1 MSYYKDRLDS
11 LFLTTEDCTDVLTY
25 DVAEDDSRKG
35 RFQYIRPSDEGIDIY
50 FFDLHKN
57 VRYFDVVEPENVRPG
72 KDRQNHKEYKITR
85 LDNPVGDMKY
95 KFPAGVGETYPF
107 IPTEICDKYAKGEKI
122 KVLYLTEGAFKAWK
136 AAKHGLNIVGLTSIT
151 HYKQADGVI
160 YRDISR
166 IIEKCNVECVCMLYD
181 NDCLDLGAK
190 DLTTNGDLARR
201 PTTFFNSMVSIYNLL
216 LEYPV
221 DIYFT
226 HILKDVEGSPKGL
239 DDLYCSFHGN
249 EDIITRDLN
258 ALSRCND
265 FTYKLNLKTNFKRL
279 RSYFGIKN
287 AQAFF
292 AKHESEIMNTGNNSF
307 IFYGSQ
313 YRININA
320 DTGEKEITLEVPA
333 DLNKFFR
340 CGDDYYELVPTPNP
354 WGEMEDVLTK
364 RSAKTITDDF
374 GKDAL
379 KYVQKYKAFVNIPSN
394 VSYQRIINNCYNI
407 YNEIHHEIKE
417 GSWRWTETF
426 LQHIFGEYYELGL
439 DYLTIL
445 YREPTQ
451 KLPVLCLVSEE
462 RRTGKTTFLDWLCDI
477 YGENGCIIGNE
488 ELKSQFNGVF
498 LQKLIVGL
506 DETSLAD
513 NREITERIKM
523 LSTAK
528 KIPTQRKGVDFTI
541 NYIFAKFI
549 LCSNKVDSFIYT
561 EGEENR
567 FFVLKIPTLD
577 GKEIVDLRN
586 KLHEEI
592 PAFLFYIQNRKITH
606 KKESRMWFAYDLY
619 RTQAFEAL
627 CEKQKPRAQKIVESF
642 IAETMED
649 FNLKELLVTKD
660 AICEMVPDLRKFEL
674 QVNDILKRLSNDKAT
689 KPQRFSIPYW
699 VDNEGAEAFGGDPM
713 KVSYRRFLG
722 RPYLFTK
729 H

>member
-1 MSYYKDRLDS
+1 MSYFKDRLDS

-25 DVAEDDSRKG
+25 DIAEDDSRKG
-35 RFQYIRPSDEGIDIY
+35 RFQYIRSSDEGIDIY

-57 VRYFDVVEPENVRPG
+57 VRYFDVVDPANVRPG

-85 LDNPVGDMKY
+85 LENPVGDMKY
-95 KFPAGVGETYPF
+95 KFPTGVGETYPF

-122 KVLYLTEGAFKAWK
+122 KVLYLTEGAFKAFK
-136 AAKHGLNIVGLTSIT
+136 ASKHGLNIVGLTSIT

-216 LEYPV
+216 LEYNV

-239 DDLYCSFHGN
+239 DDLYCAFHGN

-258 ALSRCND
+258 ALSRSND
-265 FTYKLNLKTNFKRL
+265 YTYKLNLKTNFKRL

-287 AQAFF
+287 AQSFF
-292 AKHESEIMNTGNNSF
+292 AKHETEIMNTGNNSF

-340 CGDDYYELVPTPNP
+340 CGDDYFELVPTPNP

-364 RSAKTITDDF
+364 RAAKTITDDF

-394 VSYQRIINNCYNI
+394 VSYQRIINSCYNI

-417 GSWRWTETF
+417 GSWRWTELF

-619 RTQAFEAL
+619 RTKAFEAL
-627 CEKQKPRAQKIVESF
+627 CEKQKPRAQKIIETF
-642 IAETMED
+642 ITETMED
-649 FNLKELLVTKD
+649 FNLKELWVSKD

-674 QVNDILKRLSNDKAT
+674 QVNDILKRLSSNKAT
-689 KPQRFSIPYW
+689 KPTRFSIPYW